1 MNKLRG
7 MLMSAVAGVIGFAGF
22 ASAAYFG
29 MGSISDS
36 IVRFYEEFFGPIFA
50 ALFGQYYSNEF
61 LFAKVLLFILLIM
74 IISFILQKSSLFG
87 NKKGIIFVISLIV
100 SLLSLR
106 YLPENDLING
116 ILLPYGVLG
125 ITLATFLPFLIYF
138 FFVHQSPMGGFGR
151 RAGWAVYGVVFL
163 VLLGFRWGEVSSA
176 SQWIYM
182 IGMILVILAF
192 IFDRSIHN
200 YFALSELK
208 KFSEFG
214 DRSHRNTQKV
224 RLDLL
229 QSISNPDKEVLGE
242 INDIKKQLGIK

>member
-1 MNKLRG
+1 
-7 MLMSAVAGVIGFAGF
+7 
-22 ASAAYFG
+22 
-29 MGSISDS
+29 
-36 IVRFYEEFFGPIFA
+36 
-50 ALFGQYYSNEF
+50 
-61 LFAKVLLFILLIM
+61 
-74 IISFILQKSSLFG
+74 
-87 NKKGIIFVISLIV
+87 
-100 SLLSLR
+100 
-106 YLPENDLING
+106 
-116 ILLPYGVLG
+116 
-125 ITLATFLPFLIYF
+125 
-138 FFVHQSPMGGFGR
+138 
-151 RAGWAVYGVVFL
+151 
-163 VLLGFRWGEVSSA
+163 
-176 SQWIYM
+176 M